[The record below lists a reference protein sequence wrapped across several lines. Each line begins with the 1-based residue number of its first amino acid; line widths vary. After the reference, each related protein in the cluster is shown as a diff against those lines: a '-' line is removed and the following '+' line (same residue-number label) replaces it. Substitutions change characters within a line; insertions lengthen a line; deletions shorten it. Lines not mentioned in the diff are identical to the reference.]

1 MEDFDELLSKTHERG
16 MKLILDLVVNH
27 TSDEHPWFIESKSS
41 KDSPKR
47 DWYIWEDPKDDGTEP
62 IIGKAFSMDQLGNTI
77 AIQVNI
83 TSTYLVKSNPI

>member
-1 MEDFDELLSKTHERG
+1 MNILGLSNLNQVKIVLNEIGTFGKTQR
-16 MKLILDLVVNH
+16 MMAQNL
-27 TSDEHPWFIESKSS
+27 
-41 KDSPKR
+41 
-47 DWYIWEDPKDDGTEP
+47 